1 MRFWYSKMSLS
12 AETAP
17 VEVEDSMVSEDVI
30 GEEKGKFYLTI
41 ECLIIDFNV
50 VFGCFLDDGI
60 QSEDNQE
67 NEVREQPK
75 NIIRYSLSSLLSFR
89 SSKSSQRMP
98 VCINMDLSC
107 MAHNKPP
114 PKMPPASCM
123 PKFAL
128 PNRGEESISPLSF
141 NSNSSSSSNLSYQQ
155 QQHQK
160 RYEGYQ
166 TSGGGRDPRDGRGND
181 GRGGDGRGGE
191 GPGGDGYNSGN
202 RYYYNKYNK
211 NYDDINGSGS
221 SRIIYKTTSANSNG
235 NNNNTSNNIR
245 ILKKA
250 YNNKYEE
257 QQQQPV
263 STISNKNILGN
274 SSQVMTAADYRNST
288 KQAIRNGG
296 MSDEQKALQAE
307 ENKKKE
313 DSEKASKDGDSNNNG
328 EKADDK
334 KKDLTKVSE
343 VNANDLV
350 MGSDVKNAEEIN
362 LDEIFKMYSMNNL
375 LPVSLL
381 IDSF

>member
-1 MRFWYSKMSLS
+1 MCVCFKLLILICIF
-12 AETAP
+12 
-17 VEVEDSMVSEDVI
+17 VIILEDV
-30 GEEKGKFYLTI
+30 L
-41 ECLIIDFNV
+41 
-50 VFGCFLDDGI
+50 

-67 NEVREQPK
+67 NEIREQPK
-75 NIIRYSLSSLLSFR
+75 NIIRYSMSSLLSFR

-98 VCINMDLSC
+98 GCINMDLSC
-107 MAHNKPP
+107 MSHNKPP

-166 TSGGGRDPRDGRGND
+166 TSIGGRDGRGND
-181 GRGGDGRGGE
+181 GRGGDGRGGDGRDGRGGD
-191 GPGGDGYNSGN
+191 GPGGDGYGNSGN

-235 NNNNTSNNIR
+235 FNNNTSNNIK

-257 QQQQPV
+257 QQQQPI

-274 SSQVMTAADYRNST
+274 SSQVLTAADYRNST

-296 MSDEQKALQAE
+296 LSDEKKE
-307 ENKKKE
+307 ELKKKE
-313 DSEKASKDGDSNNNG
+313 DLEKALKDEDSNNNG
-328 EKADDK
+328 EKGDEK
-334 KKDLTKVSE
+334 KKLTE

-350 MGSDVKNAEEIN
+350 MGSDIKNAEEIN

-375 LPVSLL
+375 LPVS
-381 IDSF
+381 